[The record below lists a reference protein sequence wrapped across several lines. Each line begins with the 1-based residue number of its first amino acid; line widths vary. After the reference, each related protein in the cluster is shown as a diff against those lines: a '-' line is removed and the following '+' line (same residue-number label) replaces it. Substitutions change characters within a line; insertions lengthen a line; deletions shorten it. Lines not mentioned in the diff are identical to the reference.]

1 MSIEFRRRGKNWF
14 TAMGVLF
21 IIMGLIVIARNLII
35 WGPEFV
41 LDFLL
46 NSEARNLIIWG
57 PDFVLDFLLNSEITN
72 EKISF
77 GMFAFGG
84 FMIILGF
91 RKYD

>member
-46 NSEARNLIIWG
+46 NS
-57 PDFVLDFLLNSEITN
+57 DITN

>member
-1 MSIEFRRRGKNWF
+1 MNVSYEFRHRGKNWF

-41 LDFLL
+41 F
-46 NSEARNLIIWG
+46 
-57 PDFVLDFLLNSEITN
+57 DFLLNSEITN

-91 RKYD
+91 RKHD

>member
-1 MSIEFRRRGKNWF
+1 MSHEFRRRGKNWF

-46 NSEARNLIIWG
+46 NSE
-57 PDFVLDFLLNSEITN
+57 ITN

-91 RKYD
+91 RKYEQTKSKK

>member
-1 MSIEFRRRGKNWF
+1 MSHEFQRRGKNWF

-21 IIMGLIVIARNLII
+21 ITMGLIVIARNLII
-35 WGPEFV
+35 WGPE
-41 LDFLL
+41 
-46 NSEARNLIIWG
+46 
-57 PDFVLDFLLNSEITN
+57 FVLDFLLNSEITN

-91 RKYD
+91 RKHN

>member
-1 MSIEFRRRGKNWF
+1 VSYEFRRRGKNWF

-46 NSEARNLIIWG
+46 NSE
-57 PDFVLDFLLNSEITN
+57 ITN

-91 RKYD
+91 RKHD